1 MATTAFLSMWLSN
14 TATVAM
20 MLPIAQAVLKE
31 LGKCTE
37 GQSPSSTT
45 QSAGELAEGGVI
57 PVSYRRMF
65 PLSEAAGIAGEAD
78 PSSVDQQNRPLEDTT
93 MVEEEE
99 EVVTIAESTT
109 PLSPDE
115 DSAGR
120 GRDRQPVARDGARD
134 DASPALSHTVNRF
147 GKGLMIGVAYAAN
160 IGGIATLTGTGPNLV
175 LRGDVSKYVHV
186 CGLYFDCSV

>member
-37 GQSPSSTT
+37 GQGPSSTT
-45 QSAGELAEGGVI
+45 QSAGESAEGGVI

-65 PLSEAAGIAGEAD
+65 PLGEAAGIAGEAD
-78 PSSVDQQNRPLEDTT
+78 PSTVYQQNRPLEDTA
-93 MVEEEE
+93 MAEEEE

-115 DSAGR
+115 DSARR
-120 GRDRQPVARDGARD
+120 GRDGQPVARDGARD
-134 DASPALSHTVNRF
+134 DASPALSQTVNRF

-175 LRGDVSKYVHV
+175 LRGDVSKYVRV
-186 CGLYFDCSV
+186 WLVF